1 MVKEELAKEFPLF
14 SSLSEKEIE
23 EISKYLNYKVFPK
36 GEVLFEEGDP
46 GNWIFFIVRGKVG
59 LFRSDPFGNDV
70 KVASVDAGA
79 PLGELSFFSNHY
91 HSSKAVA
98 LKETHALIL
107 EKEGYEKLKQ
117 EDPNLAVKL
126 LEAITKIIAERLKD
140 MNKKFVDTV
149 CFIWGGPKG

>member
-14 SSLSEKEIE
+14 SSFSEKEVE
-23 EISKYLNYKVFPK
+23 EIAKYLNYEVFPE

-46 GNWIFFIVRGKVG
+46 GDWIFFIVKGKVG

-70 KVASVDAGA
+70 KVAAIDAGT
-79 PLGELSFFSNHY
+79 PLGELSFFSDHY

-98 LKETHALIL
+98 LKETHALVL
-107 EKEGYEKLKQ
+107 DKEGYEKLKQ
-117 EDPNLAVKL
+117 EDPALAVKL
-126 LEAITKIIAERLKD
+126 LEMITRVIAERLKE